1 MRGSTSTRAGSGSP
15 SRKRPPE
22 VASPIRVLGAIIA
35 GGGSRRF
42 GRPKATA
49 EVGGLAMIDWSLRAL
64 VEDVTD
70 VVVVGGDPAV
80 AESRGLGHLV
90 DATPEGGPLAGVVSA
105 LRAAT
110 DRGLEGV
117 FALACDMPL
126 VDSAVVR
133 EVLRHAEGGEAVA
146 PLGPRGPEQLCA
158 FYPAACLG
166 VAERRLTMPDRSLRA
181 LLKVLPVHAVEVAGI
196 TEPAESAALLM
207 SVNTPEDARTA
218 AALLSHRSQPSELR
232 SAP

>member
-1 MRGSTSTRAGSGSP
+1 MAT
-15 SRKRPPE
+15 
-22 VASPIRVLGAIIA
+22 PIRALGAIIA

-64 VEDVTD
+64 VAEVTD

-90 DATPEGGPLAGVVSA
+90 DAAPDGGPLAGLVSA
-105 LRAAT
+105 LRAAEG
-110 DRGLEGV
+110 RGLDGI

-126 VDSAVVR
+126 VDVVVVR
-133 EVLRHAEGGEAVA
+133 EVLRHAGGDEVVA

-158 FYPAACLG
+158 FYPSRCLG
-166 VAERRLTMPDRSLRA
+166 VAEQRLAMPDVSLRA
-181 LLKVLPVHAVEVAGI
+181 LLDVVSVRTVDVAGI
-196 TEPAESAALLM
+196 TEPAEAEALLM
-207 SVNTPEDARTA
+207 SVNEPEDAVRAET
-218 AALLSHRSQPSELR
+218 LLSARSQHA
-232 SAP
+232 APRPAP